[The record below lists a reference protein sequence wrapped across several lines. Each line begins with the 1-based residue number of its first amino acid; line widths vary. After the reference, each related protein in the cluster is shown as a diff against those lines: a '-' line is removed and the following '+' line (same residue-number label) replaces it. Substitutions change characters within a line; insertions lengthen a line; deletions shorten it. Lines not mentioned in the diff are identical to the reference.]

1 VTGDAMVVLGAEA
14 ILSTRLVL
22 RNVHPEDRCAGR
34 PCVIHNRSD
43 HPMRGWPLL
52 WRDDRGIFERVC
64 PHHVGHP
71 DPDQLGYWRE
81 TGQTAQGVHG
91 CDGCCVR

>member
-1 VTGDAMVVLGAEA
+1 MVILGAEA

-22 RNVHPEDRCAGR
+22 HNIHPEDRCAGR

-43 HPMRGWPLL
+43 HHMRGWRLL

-91 CDGCCVR
+91 CDGCCRP